1 MPETL
6 ILEFTGVTEAEY
18 AAVNKHL
25 GIDMHTG
32 QGDWPAG
39 LLSHAAGTADDG
51 TFVVAEVWSS
61 RADQDAFMTSRLGAA
76 PARICSR
83 SSRTCSRN
91 SRFSLSTR
99 SSRSII
105 CLRSGAVCAGAWTNG
120 ASSATTSLRGWR

>member
-1 MPETL
+1 MPDAL

-18 AAVNKHL
+18 GAVNKHL

-32 QGDWPAG
+32 QGDWPSG

-76 PARICSR
+76 LAAGGVPAPPRVR
-83 SSRTCSRN
+83 W
-91 SRFSLSTR
+91 LP
-99 SSRSII
+99 
-105 CLRSGAVCAGAWTNG
+105 LL
-120 ASSATTSLRGWR
+120 ASHQPGPRPFPGGEPSEMK

>member
-1 MPETL
+1 MPEAL

-18 AAVNKHL
+18 AAVNEHL

-51 TFVVAEVWSS
+51 TFIVAEVWSS

-76 PARICSR
+76 LAAATWPPRPGP
-83 SSRTCSRN
+83 
-91 SRFSLSTR
+91 L
-99 SSRSII
+99 
-105 CLRSGAVCAGAWTNG
+105 GAAAGLAPPGQLT
-120 ASSATTSLRGWR
+120 LPGW